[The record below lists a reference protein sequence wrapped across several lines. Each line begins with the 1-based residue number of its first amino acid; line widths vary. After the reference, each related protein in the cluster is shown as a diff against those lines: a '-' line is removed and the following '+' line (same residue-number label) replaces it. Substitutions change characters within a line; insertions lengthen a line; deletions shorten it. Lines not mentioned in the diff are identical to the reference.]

1 MIIVPVRVVDRRED
15 GLLCRLGSQPADDAP
30 VQFLPGNCMSSLVVA
45 EGSDLA
51 VVTID
56 PEKAPGE
63 IRSALGLG

>member
-15 GLLCRLGSQPADDAP
+15 GLFCRLGSEPADDAP
-30 VQFLPGNCMSSLVVA
+30 VWFLPAGCMSNLVVA

-51 VVTID
+51 VATID
-56 PEKAPGE
+56 PEKTPGE